1 MNSCVLMA
9 EVVQDPEL
17 RYTPDNQT
25 PIAEMWVQF
34 SGLREEDP
42 PAKIKVVGWGNL
54 AQEIQ
59 ERYHLGDRVII
70 EGRLHMNTVDRPEG
84 FKEKRAELTAQKV
97 YLLGA
102 DTNLSISSTSSA
114 PVATVTPEPA
124 KAKPASRPAKAEA
137 TPAKTPVKTPAY
149 SAPAS
154 DPVDYDEIPFVR
166 PVEFRTA
173 GVDGNLVDYIDQN
186 IHKPRVGFEVHKF

>member
-1 MNSCVLMA
+1 MNSCILMA
-9 EVVQDPEL
+9 EIVQDPEL

-34 SGLREEDP
+34 AGLREEEP
-42 PAKIKVVGWGNL
+42 PAKMKVVGWGNL

-59 ERYHLGDRVII
+59 ERYHVGDKVII

-102 DTNLSISSTSSA
+102 DAIASTSIANPA
-114 PVATVTPEPA
+114 PVSAAANPSAANPSATSPA
-124 KAKPASRPAKAEA
+124 PKPRAASKSSAAKSDAAP
-137 TPAKTPVKTPAY
+137 KTPAY
-149 SAPAS
+149 SSAAP
-154 DPVDYDEIPFVR
+154 DPVDYDEIPF
-166 PVEFRTA
+166 
-173 GVDGNLVDYIDQN
+173 
-186 IHKPRVGFEVHKF
+186 